1 MLTDRSNIEMM
12 TVDKRK
18 ERKKILDAVTRQD
31 IIDAVAAT
39 LISEGTQ
46 GFTMD
51 KVATK
56 AGVAKG
62 TLYTHFK
69 SKEEAIEVTMDSII
83 EPLSVT
89 LDTIVSS
96 DLTPAEKLTKYTS
109 LHFAFFDDH
118 QDLFRVILYDREQ
131 AHAPKERF
139 QNNRYWQFVKKLAGI
154 IEDGVNRG
162 EFIPLPPL
170 KISSMFIEAN
180 IALVMQRL
188 ANKVTGNIVEDVE
201 LVMKVFLRGILLNPD
216 AKQKEV

>member
-1 MLTDRSNIEMM
+1 MA
-12 TVDKRK
+12 VDKRK
-18 ERKKILDAVTRQD
+18 ERKKFLDAVTRQD

-39 LISEGTQ
+39 LISEGMR

-51 KVATK
+51 KVAAK
-56 AGVAKG
+56 ASVAKG

-89 LDTIVSS
+89 LDTIAHS
-96 DLTPAEKLTKYTS
+96 DMTPTEKLTKYTS

-131 AHAPKERF
+131 ANAPKERF
-139 QNNRYWQFVKKLAGI
+139 QNSRYWQFVQKLAGI
-154 IEDGVNRG
+154 FEDGMHRG
-162 EFIPLPPL
+162 EFAPLPPL

-180 IALVMQRL
+180 ISLVMQRL
-188 ANKVTGNIVEDVE
+188 ANKVTGNIGEDVE
-201 LVMKVFLRGILLNPD
+201 LVMGLFLRGILLNPYTQR
-216 AKQKEV
+216 KRG